1 MSKRVAELTRTTK
14 ETDIICRLDLDGSGI
29 ADVETGIGFFDHMLT
44 TLAKHSRFDL
54 RLSCK
59 GDLSIDDH
67 HSVEDCALII
77 GNCLDDALG
86 ERQGIARFASA
97 HVPLDEALCRAV
109 VDLSGRP
116 YPAINLGLERERLGE
131 LSCENIPHFF
141 ESFAVTGR
149 MALHVDVLKGRN
161 DHHRSEASFK
171 AVAVA
176 LRQAVA
182 FDGTSDVPSTKG
194 MLV

>member
-1 MSKRVAELTRTTK
+1 MGKRVVELTRTTK
-14 ETDIICRLDLDGSGI
+14 ETDINCRLNLDGSGV
-29 ADVETGIGFFDHMLT
+29 ADVDTGIGFFDHMLT
-44 TLAKHSRFDL
+44 TLAKHARFDL

-59 GDLSIDDH
+59 GDLSVDDH
-67 HSVEDCALII
+67 HSVEDCALLI

-86 ERQGIARFASA
+86 EREGIARFGCA

-116 YPAINLGLERERLGE
+116 YPVVDLSLTRERLGR

-141 ESFAVTGR
+141 ESLAIAGR
-149 MALHVDVLKGRN
+149 MALHLDMLKGRN
-161 DHHRSEASFK
+161 DHHRSEAAFK

-182 FDGTSDVPSTKG
+182 RDGSSTVPSTKG
-194 MLV
+194 ALG

>member
-1 MSKRVAELTRTTK
+1 MDRREVELTRATK
-14 ETDIICRLDLDGSGI
+14 ETDIACWLNLDGSGV
-29 ADVETGIGFFDHMLT
+29 AEVDTGIGFFDHMLSA
-44 TLAKHSRFDL
+44 LAKHARFDL
-54 RLSCK
+54 NLKCQ
-59 GDLSIDDH
+59 GDLHIDDH
-67 HSVEDCALII
+67 HSVEDCALVV

-86 ERQGIARFASA
+86 ERKGMARFGCA

-116 YPAINLGLERERLGE
+116 YPVVDLSLTRERLGK

-141 ESFAVTGR
+141 ESLAIAGR
-149 MALHVDVLKGRN
+149 MALHLDMLKGRN
-161 DHHRSEASFK
+161 DHHRSEAAFK

-182 FDGTSDVPSTKG
+182 RDGSSTVPSTKG
-194 MLV
+194 ALG

>member
-1 MSKRVAELTRTTK
+1 MSKRIVELTRTTK
-14 ETDIICRLDLDGSGI
+14 ETDIICRLNLDGSGI

-44 TLAKHSRFDL
+44 TLAKHARFDL

-86 ERQGIARFASA
+86 ERQGIARFACA
-97 HVPLDEALCRAV
+97 YVPLDEALCRAV

-149 MALHVDVLKGRN
+149 IALHVDVLKGRN

-182 FDGTSDVPSTKG
+182 FDGTSDMPSTKG

>member
-1 MSKRVAELTRTTK
+1 MSKMIVELTRTTK
-14 ETDIICRLDLDGSGI
+14 ETDIICRLNLDGNGI

-44 TLAKHSRFDL
+44 TLAKHARFDL
-54 RLSCK
+54 RLSCN

-86 ERQGIARFASA
+86 ERQGIARFAST

>member
-1 MSKRVAELTRTTK
+1 MSKRVVELTRTTK
-14 ETDIICRLDLDGSGI
+14 ETDIICRLNLDGSGI

-44 TLAKHSRFDL
+44 TLAKHARFDL

-86 ERQGIARFASA
+86 ERQGIARFACV

-182 FDGTSDVPSTKG
+182 FDGTSDMPSTKG

>member
-1 MSKRVAELTRTTK
+1 MSKRVVELTRTTK
-14 ETDIICRLDLDGSGI
+14 ETDIICRLNLDGSGI

-44 TLAKHSRFDL
+44 TLAKHARFDL

-86 ERQGIARFASA
+86 ERQGIARFACA

-116 YPAINLGLERERLGE
+116 YPVVDLSLTRERLGK

-141 ESFAVTGR
+141 ESLAIAGR
-149 MALHVDVLKGRN
+149 MALHLDMLKGRN
-161 DHHRSEASFK
+161 DHHRSEAAFK

-182 FDGTSDVPSTKG
+182 RDGSSTAPSTKG
-194 MLV
+194 ALG

>member
-1 MSKRVAELTRTTK
+1 MSKRVVELTRTTK
-14 ETDIICRLDLDGSGI
+14 ETDIICRLNLDGSGI

-44 TLAKHSRFDL
+44 TLAKHARFDL

-86 ERQGIARFASA
+86 ERQGIARFACA
-97 HVPLDEALCRAV
+97 YVPLDEALCRAV

-149 MALHVDVLKGRN
+149 IALHVDVLKGRN

-182 FDGTSDVPSTKG
+182 FDGTSDMPSTKG

>member
-1 MSKRVAELTRTTK
+1 MSKRIVELTRTAK
-14 ETDIICRLDLDGSGI
+14 ETDIICRLNLDGSGI

-44 TLAKHSRFDL
+44 TLAKHARFDL

-59 GDLSIDDH
+59 GDLSFDDH

-86 ERQGIARFASA
+86 GRQGIARFACA

-149 MALHVDVLKGRN
+149 IALHVDVLKGRN

-182 FDGTSDVPSTKG
+182 FDGTSDMPSTKG

>member
-1 MSKRVAELTRTTK
+1 MSKRIVELTRTTK
-14 ETDIICRLDLDGSGI
+14 ETDIICRLNLDGSGI
-29 ADVETGIGFFDHMLT
+29 ADVQTGIGFFDHMLT
-44 TLAKHSRFDL
+44 TLAKHARFDL

-86 ERQGIARFASA
+86 ERQGIARFACA
-97 HVPLDEALCRAV
+97 YVPLDEALCRAV

-116 YPAINLGLERERLGE
+116 YPAINLGLERECLGE

-149 MALHVDVLKGRN
+149 IALHVDVLKGRN

-182 FDGTSDVPSTKG
+182 FDGTSDMPSTKG

>member
-1 MSKRVAELTRTTK
+1 MDRREVELTRATK
-14 ETDIICRLDLDGSGI
+14 ETDIACWLNLDGSGV
-29 ADVETGIGFFDHMLT
+29 AEVDTGIGFFDHMLSA
-44 TLAKHSRFDL
+44 LAKHARFDL
-54 RLSCK
+54 NLKCQ
-59 GDLSIDDH
+59 GDLHIDDH
-67 HSVEDCALII
+67 HSVEDCALVV

-86 ERQGIARFASA
+86 ERKGIARFGCA

>member
-1 MSKRVAELTRTTK
+1 MTERVAELTRTTK
-14 ETDIICRLDLDGSGI
+14 ETDIICRLNLDGSGI
-29 ADVETGIGFFDHMLT
+29 VDVETGIGFFDHMLAS
-44 TLAKHSRFDL
+44 LVKHARFDL
-54 RLSCK
+54 RLNCK
-59 GDLSIDDH
+59 GDLHIDDH

-77 GNCLDDALG
+77 GNCLDNALG
-86 ERQGIARFASA
+86 ERKGIVRFGSA

-116 YPAINLGLERERLGE
+116 YPAINLGLTRERLGE
-131 LSCENIPHFF
+131 LSCENITHFF

-149 MALHVDVLKGRN
+149 MALHVDVLKGSH
-161 DHHRSEASFK
+161 DHHRSESSFK
-171 AVAVA
+171 SVAVA

-182 FDGTSDVPSTKG
+182 RDGASDVPSTKG

>member
-1 MSKRVAELTRTTK
+1 MSKRIVELTRTTK
-14 ETDIICRLDLDGSGI
+14 ETDIICRLNLDGNGI

-86 ERQGIARFASA
+86 ERQGIARFAST

>member
-1 MSKRVAELTRTTK
+1 MSKRIVELTRTTK
-14 ETDIICRLDLDGSGI
+14 ETDIICRLNLDGNGI
-29 ADVETGIGFFDHMLT
+29 ADVGTGIGFFDHMLT
-44 TLAKHSRFDL
+44 TLAKHARFDL

-86 ERQGIARFASA
+86 ERQGIARFACA

-116 YPAINLGLERERLGE
+116 YSAINLGLERERLGE

-149 MALHVDVLKGRN
+149 MALHVDVLKGCN

>member
-1 MSKRVAELTRTTK
+1 MSERGVELTRTTK
-14 ETDIICRLDLDGSGI
+14 ETDIICRLNLDGSGI

-44 TLAKHSRFDL
+44 TLAKHARFDL

-59 GDLSIDDH
+59 GDLPIDDH

-86 ERQGIARFASA
+86 ERKGIARFASA

-182 FDGTSDVPSTKG
+182 LDGTSDVPSTKG

>member
-1 MSKRVAELTRTTK
+1 MSKRIVELTRTTK
-14 ETDIICRLDLDGSGI
+14 ETDIICRLNLDGSGI

-44 TLAKHSRFDL
+44 TLAKHARFDL

-59 GDLSIDDH
+59 GDLSNDDH
-67 HSVEDCALII
+67 HSVEDCALIS

-86 ERQGIARFASA
+86 ERQGIARFACA

-149 MALHVDVLKGRN
+149 IALHVDVLKGRN

-182 FDGTSDVPSTKG
+182 FDGTSDMPSTKG

>member
-1 MSKRVAELTRTTK
+1 MRSAEISRQTA
-14 ETDIICRLDLDGSGI
+14 ETEIKVSVDLDGTGRY
-29 ADVETGIGFFDHMLT
+29 DMQTGIGFFDHMLAS
-44 TLAKHSRFDL
+44 LVKHARFDL

-59 GDLSIDDH
+59 GDLHIDDH

-77 GNCLDDALG
+77 GNCLDNALG
-86 ERQGIARFASA
+86 ERKGIVRFGSA

-116 YPAINLGLERERLGE
+116 YPAINLGLTRERLGE
-131 LSCENIPHFF
+131 LSCENITHFF

-149 MALHVDVLKGRN
+149 MALHVDVLKGSH
-161 DHHRSEASFK
+161 DHHRSESSFK
-171 AVAVA
+171 SVAVA

-182 FDGTSDVPSTKG
+182 RDGASDVPSTKG

>member
-59 GDLSIDDH
+59 AALSMDAI
-67 HSVEDCALII
+67 HSVKDCAIII

-86 ERQGIARFASA
+86 ERQGIARFACA

-109 VDLSGRP
+109 VDLSGRQ
-116 YPAINLGLERERLGE
+116 AATLINE
-131 LSCENIPHFF
+131 
-141 ESFAVTGR
+141 
-149 MALHVDVLKGRN
+149 
-161 DHHRSEASFK
+161 HHRPGRYRTIANF
-171 AVAVA
+171 AH
-176 LRQAVA
+176 L
-182 FDGTSDVPSTKG
+182 PSG
-194 MLV
+194 IYQLQLVSGEKTISRKVVLLK

>member
-1 MSKRVAELTRTTK
+1 
-14 ETDIICRLDLDGSGI
+14 
-29 ADVETGIGFFDHMLT
+29 
-44 TLAKHSRFDL
+44 
-54 RLSCK
+54 
-59 GDLSIDDH
+59 
-67 HSVEDCALII
+67 
-77 GNCLDDALG
+77 
-86 ERQGIARFASA
+86 
-97 HVPLDEALCRAV
+97 
-109 VDLSGRP
+109 
-116 YPAINLGLERERLGE
+116 
-131 LSCENIPHFF
+131 
-141 ESFAVTGR
+141 

>member
-1 MSKRVAELTRTTK
+1 MSKRIVELTRTTK
-14 ETDIICRLDLDGSGI
+14 ETDIICRLNLDGNGI

-44 TLAKHSRFDL
+44 TLAKHARFDL

-86 ERQGIARFASA
+86 ERQGIARFAST

>member
-1 MSKRVAELTRTTK
+1 MDERIAELARTTK
-14 ETDIICRLDLDGSGI
+14 ETDIACRLNIDGSGL
-29 ADVETGIGFFDHMLT
+29 ADIDTGIGFFDHMLT
-44 TLAKHSRFDL
+44 ALARHARFDL
-54 RLSCK
+54 DLKCK
-59 GDLSIDDH
+59 GDLDIDDH
-67 HSVEDCALII
+67 HSVEDCALVI
-77 GNCLDDALG
+77 GSCLDNALD
-86 ERQGIARFASA
+86 ERKGITRFGCA

-116 YPAINLGLERERLGE
+116 YPVVDLSLERECLGG

-141 ESFAVTGR
+141 ESFALAGR
-149 MALHVDVLKGRN
+149 MALHVDMLKGRN

-182 FDGTSDVPSTKG
+182 LDGGSLVPSTKG
-194 MLV
+194 TLA

>member
-86 ERQGIARFASA
+86 ERQGIARFAST

>member
-1 MSKRVAELTRTTK
+1 MSKRVVELTRTTK
-14 ETDIICRLDLDGSGI
+14 ETDIICRLNLDGSGI

-44 TLAKHSRFDL
+44 TLVKHARFDL
-54 RLSCK
+54 ELSCK

-77 GNCLDDALG
+77 GNCLDNALG
-86 ERQGIARFASA
+86 ERQGIARFACA
-97 HVPLDEALCRAV
+97 HVPLDEALCRVV

>member
-1 MSKRVAELTRTTK
+1 MSKRVVELTRTTK
-14 ETDIICRLDLDGSGI
+14 ETDIICRLNLDGSGI

-44 TLAKHSRFDL
+44 TLAKHARFDL
-54 RLSCK
+54 RLSCN

-77 GNCLDDALG
+77 GNCLDNALG
-86 ERQGIARFASA
+86 QRQGIARFGSA

-116 YPAINLGLERERLGE
+116 YPAINLGLERERLGK

>member
-1 MSKRVAELTRTTK
+1 MSKRIVELTRTTK
-14 ETDIICRLDLDGSGI
+14 ETDIICRLNLDGNGI

-44 TLAKHSRFDL
+44 TLAKHARFDL

-86 ERQGIARFASA
+86 ERQGIARFAST

-149 MALHVDVLKGRN
+149 IALHVDVLKGRN

>member
-1 MSKRVAELTRTTK
+1 MDRREVELTRATK
-14 ETDIICRLDLDGSGI
+14 ETDIACWLNLDGSGV
-29 ADVETGIGFFDHMLT
+29 AEVDTGIGFFDHMLSA
-44 TLAKHSRFDL
+44 LAKHARFDL
-54 RLSCK
+54 NLKCQ
-59 GDLSIDDH
+59 GDLHIDDH
-67 HSVEDCALII
+67 HSVEDCALVV

-86 ERQGIARFASA
+86 ERKGIARFGCA

-182 FDGTSDVPSTKG
+182 RDGSSTVPSTKG
-194 MLV
+194 ALG

>member
-1 MSKRVAELTRTTK
+1 MTERVAELTRTTK
-14 ETDIICRLDLDGSGI
+14 ETDIICRLNLDGSGI
-29 ADVETGIGFFDHMLT
+29 VDVETGIGFFDHMLAS
-44 TLAKHSRFDL
+44 LVKHARFDL

-59 GDLSIDDH
+59 GDLHIDDH

-77 GNCLDDALG
+77 GNCLDNALG
-86 ERQGIARFASA
+86 ERKGIVRFGSA

-116 YPAINLGLERERLGE
+116 YPAINLGLTRERLGE
-131 LSCENIPHFF
+131 LSCENITHFF

-149 MALHVDVLKGRN
+149 MALHVDVLKGN
-161 DHHRSEASFK
+161 HDHHRSESSFK
-171 AVAVA
+171 SVAVA
-176 LRQAVA
+176 LRQAVTR
-182 FDGTSDVPSTKG
+182 DGASDVPSTKG

>member
-1 MSKRVAELTRTTK
+1 MSKRIVELTRTTK
-14 ETDIICRLDLDGSGI
+14 ETDIICRLNLDGNGI

-44 TLAKHSRFDL
+44 TLAKHARFDL

-77 GNCLDDALG
+77 GNCLDDALV
-86 ERQGIARFASA
+86 ERQGIARFACA

-116 YPAINLGLERERLGE
+116 YPVVDLSLTRERLGR

-141 ESFAVTGR
+141 ESLAIAGR
-149 MALHVDVLKGRN
+149 MALHLDMLKGRN
-161 DHHRSEASFK
+161 DHHRSEAAFM
-171 AVAVA
+171 AGAVA

-182 FDGTSDVPSTKG
+182 RDGSATVPSTKG
-194 MLV
+194 ALG

>member
-1 MSKRVAELTRTTK
+1 MTERVAELTRTTK
-14 ETDIICRLDLDGSGI
+14 ETDIICRLNLDGSGI
-29 ADVETGIGFFDHMLT
+29 VDVETGIGFFDHMLAS
-44 TLAKHSRFDL
+44 LVKHARFDL

-59 GDLSIDDH
+59 GDLHIDDH

-77 GNCLDDALG
+77 GNCLDNALG
-86 ERQGIARFASA
+86 ERKGIVRFGSA

-116 YPAINLGLERERLGE
+116 YPAINLGLTRERLGE
-131 LSCENIPHFF
+131 LSCENITHFF

-149 MALHVDVLKGRN
+149 MALHVDVLKGSN
-161 DHHRSEASFK
+161 DHHRSESSFK

-182 FDGTSDVPSTKG
+182 RDGVSDVPSTKG